1 MRRVTRVAPLL
12 LRGRITAGHGLIDLM
27 TVAAFTV
34 SSWLLFTVLAGL
46 NVFVQR
52 QDAPPAMFLAALG
65 GDATYGA
72 SQLPIWTLIAACASV
87 LLVVPVLTL
96 GAAAARM
103 GALGRDRRLATLRLL
118 GVTGGQVV
126 ALSALETMLAAAAG
140 AVLGLLGYLVTL
152 PLWAAITFQATPLS
166 AAEMLLPPWALA
178 SVAGLVVVLAG
189 ISSVSGLMRLRISPL
204 GVARR
209 QPRPALKVGRF
220 LALPAAV
227 VVWLA
232 VAPMLNLARDFA
244 FGASVVVVGLAVFMG
259 VINLVG
265 PWLLQLVGHLLAR
278 SGRPSTLLAARR
290 LLADPKGVWRSVSG
304 LAFVGFTGG
313 ALAALPDF
321 GTVTED
327 PLVRILSDDLRTGT
341 YLTLAI
347 AFVVAA
353 ASTLLNQASAVLDR
367 RRELQQ
373 LGNLGV
379 PVELHHRTRLVE
391 VVAPAA
397 LAALGSGFLAMF
409 FFALL
414 PKVGGSQLGLLAFLG
429 ALAAGIA
436 LVWAAGEAC
445 RPLVR
450 AAVAG
455 TGPRPD

>member
-1 MRRVTRVAPLL
+1 MRRVTRVAPML
-12 LRGRITAGHGLIDLM
+12 LRGRISAGQGLIDLM

-52 QDAPPAMFLAALG
+52 QAAPPAMFLAAVG
-65 GDATYGA
+65 GGPVDGA
-72 SQLPIWTLIAACASV
+72 SELPIWTLIAACASV

-118 GVTGGQVV
+118 GVSGGQVV
-126 ALSALETMLAAAAG
+126 ALSVLETVLAALAG
-140 AVLGLLGYLVTL
+140 AVVGLVGYLVTL
-152 PLWAAITFQATPLS
+152 PAWAAITFQATPLS
-166 AAEMLLPPWALA
+166 AAEMLLPGWALA
-178 SVAGLVVVLAG
+178 SIVGLVVVLAA
-189 ISSVSGLMRLRISPL
+189 ISAVSGLMRLRISPL

-209 QPRPALKVGRF
+209 APRPAVRVWRF
-220 LALPAAV
+220 LALPLAV
-227 VVWLA
+227 VAWLL
-232 VAPMLNLARDFA
+232 VAPMLNLARAFA
-244 FGASVVVVGLAVFMG
+244 VGATVVLVSLAVFMG

-265 PWLLQLVGHLLAR
+265 PWLLQFMGHLLAR
-278 SGRPSTLLAARR
+278 SGRPSVLLAGRR
-290 LLADPKGVWRSVSG
+290 LLADPKGAWRSVSG
-304 LAFVGFTGG
+304 LAFIGFTGG
-313 ALAALPDF
+313 ALVTIPDLGEGAA
-321 GTVTED
+321 D
-327 PLVRILSDDLRTGT
+327 PLIRIFADDLRTGT

-379 PVELHHRTRLVE
+379 PLVLHDRTRLVQ
-391 VVAPAA
+391 VVAPASV
-397 LAALGSGFLAMF
+397 AALGSGLLAVF
-409 FFALL
+409 FFGLL
-414 PKVGGSQLGLLAFLG
+414 PKVGANQLGVIVFLG
-429 ALAAGIA
+429 ALVAGIA

>member
-1 MRRVTRVAPLL
+1 MRRVTRVAPML
-12 LRGRITAGHGLIDLM
+12 LRGRISAGQGLIDLM

-52 QDAPPAMFLAALG
+52 QDAPPATFLAALG
-65 GDATYGA
+65 QGA
-72 SQLPIWTLIAACASV
+72 ADGAAQLPVWTLIAACASV
-87 LLVVPVLTL
+87 LLLVPVLTL

-118 GVTGGQVV
+118 GVSGGQVV
-126 ALSALETMLAAAAG
+126 ALSALETMLAASVG
-140 AVLGLLGYLVTL
+140 AVLGLVGYLVTL
-152 PLWAAITFQATPLS
+152 PAWAAISFQATPLS
-166 AAEMLLPPWALA
+166 AAEMLLPGWALA
-178 SVAGLVVVLAG
+178 SIVGLVVVLAA

-209 QPRPALKVGRF
+209 QPRPALRLWRF
-220 LALPAAV
+220 LALPVIV
-227 VVWLA
+227 VAWVL
-232 VAPMLNLARDFA
+232 VAPTLQLSRAFA
-244 FGASVVVVGLAVFMG
+244 FGAAVVLVSLAVFMG

-278 SGRPSTLLAARR
+278 SGRASTLLAGRR
-290 LLADPKGVWRSVSG
+290 LLADPKGAWRSVSG

-313 ALAALPDF
+313 ALASLPDF
-321 GTVTED
+321 GTPNAD
-327 PLVRILSDDLRTGT
+327 PLVRILLDDLRTGT

-347 AFVVAA
+347 AFLVAA

-379 PVELHHRTRLVE
+379 PVVLHDRTRLVE
-391 VVAPAA
+391 VVVPAA
-397 LAALGSGFLAMF
+397 LAALGSGFLAVF
-409 FFALL
+409 FFGLL
-414 PKVGGSQLGLLAFLG
+414 PKAGGSQFGLLGFPG

-455 TGPRPD
+455 TGPRPG